1 MTKGVNEMYQLI
13 AVDMDGTLLKED
25 KTISDRTKKA
35 IHGAREKGVKVVLA
49 SGRPIEGLNRYLKEL
64 DLISPSDYVMSF
76 NGSIVQNTETEQVI
90 FKNILNGKDLKKL
103 YALSK
108 QIGVNIHA
116 FTKKGCVTPIMNEYT
131 KLEGRINGIDVYE
144 IDYETISEDEEVIK
158 VMFIDPEPVLEEAIK
173 RIPDSFYDEYT
184 IVRSAPFF
192 LEFLNKASSKGTGI
206 KALGEYLKIP
216 QQEIICIGDAGNDLD
231 MIEFAGLGVAMG
243 NAFKE
248 VKEAADYVTLTN
260 EEDGVAHVI
269 EKFIGIS

>member
-1 MTKGVNEMYQLI
+1 MYQLI

-49 SGRPIEGLNRYLKEL
+49 SGRPIEGLNRYLK

-76 NGSIVQNTETEQVI
+76 NGSIVQNTETKQVI

-206 KALGEYLKIP
+206 KAVGEYLKIP

>member
-1 MTKGVNEMYQLI
+1 
-13 AVDMDGTLLKED
+13 
-25 KTISDRTKKA
+25 
-35 IHGAREKGVKVVLA
+35 
-49 SGRPIEGLNRYLKEL
+49 
-64 DLISPSDYVMSF
+64 
-76 NGSIVQNTETEQVI
+76 
-90 FKNILNGKDLKKL
+90 
-103 YALSK
+103 
-108 QIGVNIHA
+108 
-116 FTKKGCVTPIMNEYT
+116 
-131 KLEGRINGIDVYE
+131 
-144 IDYETISEDEEVIK
+144 
-158 VMFIDPEPVLEEAIK
+158 MFIDPEPVLEEAIK

-206 KALGEYLKIP
+206 KAVGEYLKIP